1 MAFIRQYQRR
11 AIEEFSPFQNRQSFT
26 VFPYRIRFRL
36 VNGRPLYFLGFSEGI
51 GTCSDIHGMNVAV
64 FSLQRPE
71 KPQSFSLNFG
81 ENCTYGV
88 LLKIA
93 SEDECRIADRD
104 PKLSAHGCVE
114 LLQLEKIE
122 GYTFIFELT
131 NKKAVYPLIV

>member
-1 MAFIRQYQRR
+1 M
-11 AIEEFSPFQNRQSFT
+11 T
-26 VFPYRIRFRL
+26 HL
-36 VNGRPLYFLGFSEGI
+36 SERELELP
-51 GTCSDIHGMNVAV
+51 DAV
-64 FSLQRPE
+64 IA
-71 KPQSFSLNFG
+71 K
-81 ENCTYGV
+81 

-122 GYTFIFELT
+122 GCTFIFELT